1 MPNYCKIYNVI
12 CEGKSEV
19 AYFNELSKL
28 LREENISQ
36 PVRFV
41 PKSVGTGHYTNV
53 YQKFKD
59 EYKKNSKTSNIIFV
73 DWDIY
78 QRNERKNLENYNKKS
93 IKVPDFLFNH
103 KNFEDFL
110 ALHLEEDLLNEWI
123 DICNTNNH
131 FEQPMVESVY
141 LPLFKKHIF
150 PNYDKGDFPFE
161 NFTMEILEQAIRN
174 NDRNLPIHSDFL
186 SNIKELL
193 QLEV

>member
-28 LREENISQ
+28 LREENILQ
-36 PVRFV
+36 PIRFV
-41 PKSVGTGHYTNV
+41 PKVVGTGHYTNV
-53 YQKFKD
+53 YQKFKE

-93 IKVPDFLFNH
+93 IKVPDFFFNH

-110 ALHLEEDLLNEWI
+110 ALHLEEDLLNKWI
-123 DICNTNNH
+123 DICFLNNH

-161 NFTMEILEQAIRN
+161 SFTINMLKQAIEN
-174 NDRNLPIHSDFL
+174 NDKNLPIHSDFL
-186 SNIKELL
+186 SEIKNIL
-193 QLEV
+193 QL